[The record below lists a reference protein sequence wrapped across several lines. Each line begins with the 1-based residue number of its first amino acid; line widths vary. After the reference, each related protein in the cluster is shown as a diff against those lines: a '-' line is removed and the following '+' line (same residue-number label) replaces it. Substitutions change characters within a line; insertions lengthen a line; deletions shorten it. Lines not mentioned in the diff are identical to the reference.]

1 MLIYS
6 SVNHQSYAE
15 RNWTACK
22 NTIIFS
28 TYQIILNIFNKW
40 FIYSIILAIVQHVL
54 YIVCE
59 LSRAWNV
66 SDNCY
71 WHTCSMAFVT
81 AVPEAWYDC
90 DNKLGTTV
98 TISLVQLWQQ
108 LLLIYKEFAYWVIII
123 GWLHL
128 WVIHISGWLIITL
141 IIIHVDYFCCFCLE
155 MQINSV
161 ISKLK

>member
-28 TYQIILNIFNKW
+28 NYQIILNIFNKW
-40 FIYSIILAIVQHVL
+40 IYLFHNFCNCSACIIYCLWIIKGLEREWQLLLTYLFHG
-54 YIVCE
+54 VCH
-59 LSRAWNV
+59 SR
-66 SDNCY
+66 
-71 WHTCSMAFVT
+71 TR
-81 AVPEAWYDC
+81 
-90 DNKLGTTV
+90 G
-98 TISLVQLWQQ
+98 LVRLWQQ
-108 LLLIYKEFAYWVIII
+108 LLLIYKELAYWVIII

-141 IIIHVDYFCCFCLE
+141 IIIHVDYYCCFCLE
-155 MQINSV
+155 MQKNSV
-161 ISKLK
+161 ISKVKQAMLVRCLPVF